1 MSELARAPS
10 VTRTHLAAFLALACV
25 GLYGTSFGPAAST
38 LADDFGVSLDRAG
51 LLVTLLFAGSISASG
66 AIALRTTFRD
76 TRTMTAAGLVL
87 ATAGLL
93 LLGLAGTWWMAL
105 VAALLIGTGDGLI
118 VAGTHL
124 SVAMSAR
131 DVAAAINRLNLW
143 FTFGAVAGPAWTG
156 IALDAGAGRGVVYG
170 VLAMA
175 IVPVVA
181 LTLAS
186 PRVTPRPRSEHHP
199 AATMSPVAWGMAAVL
214 FLYVGAEFGL
224 GLWVAS
230 YATGVVGASLAGGA
244 LLTSGYWGALAGG
257 RFMSGRLL
265 EAGRDPGLVLIAVI
279 CGAGAASV
287 VLALADGSIAVA
299 TIAAVATGFFFGP
312 VWPSAMAV
320 ASRESPEGAPAALVT
335 VGNAGGLA
343 FPWLQGRLLV
353 SAGPGTGVAM
363 TAVLCAGMLA
373 LGLPAVRRS
382 RR

>member
-1 MSELARAPS
+1 M
-10 VTRTHLAAFLALACV
+10 TRTHLAAFLGLACV

-66 AIALRTTFRD
+66 TIALRTTFRD
-76 TRTMTAAGLVL
+76 TRAMTAAGLIL
-87 ATAGLL
+87 AASGLV
-93 LLGLAGTWWMAL
+93 LLGLAGAWWMAL

-131 DVAAAINRLNLW
+131 DVPSAINRLNLW

-156 IALDAGAGRGVVYG
+156 IALDAGAGRGLVYG
-170 VLAMA
+170 VLALA
-175 IVPVVA
+175 IVPVVVF
-181 LTLAS
+181 TLAS
-186 PRVTPRPRSEHHP
+186 PRMTPRPRSEHHP
-199 AATMSPVAWGMAAVL
+199 AAPMSPVAWAMAAVL

-230 YATGVVGASLAGGA
+230 YATDVAGASIAGGA
-244 LLTSGYWGALAGG
+244 LMTSGYWGALAAG
-257 RFMSGRLL
+257 RFTSGRLL
-265 EAGRDPGLVLIAVI
+265 EAGRDPGGVLITVI

-287 VLALADGSIAVA
+287 GLALAGGSIAVA
-299 TIAAVATGFFFGP
+299 TTAAVATGFFFGP
-312 VWPSAMAV
+312 VWPAAMAV

-363 TAVLCAGMLA
+363 TAALCAGMLA